1 MTTDLPSGPISL
13 QRAQALL
20 TAGQALEA
28 LKLATA
34 VASARPTDADA
45 HYVRGQC
52 LTTIGDY
59 LGAITA
65 LTSAAHI
72 APNREDIGCLLANS
86 LKRTGQLDQ
95 ARALLTQLATSHRRS
110 AAIEFQFAQ
119 IDEVQGKPTE
129 AIAHYRRLLTLAPQ
143 FTVGWLNLAA
153 LLGEQED
160 ATGALA
166 ASRRALALEP
176 DFMPALVNIGSALA
190 SLKRYDDA
198 LDVFKHTLSRS
209 PQDPN
214 LRLDLER
221 CQFAGGDTEATLQ
234 TLTPLLTL
242 HPPLLEAHSLHL
254 LALSHVSNDP
264 TYLDLAHRAFS
275 TAAGAPHPTPWRNT
289 TRSHLMA
296 DAPIRLGLVSSD
308 FRRHSVWY
316 FLAPLLDG
324 LAQHDVHLYC
334 YHTDRRSDDVTA
346 QWRRQATHWC
356 EASGL
361 DDDALAARITEHSL
375 DALLCVGGHTM
386 HSRPA
391 LFARRLAPAQLSFL
405 GYPGPTG
412 IANIDAR
419 ITDAIA
425 DPPKAH
431 EIADREQPLRLSPSY
446 FCYRPMHTERAKLTS
461 ARPPQIVRFGSFNTI
476 QKITSSTLALWTKLL
491 QMIPHSTLTLKSDGL
506 NGSVGQALRA
516 QLSTLGINN
525 DRVIT
530 LAWAPTREAHL
541 ALYRDIDIAL
551 DTFPYNGATTTCEAL
566 WMGVPVVSLSGATPA
581 SRMGRSILCAANCAQ
596 WANDTPAAWLA
607 SAAALAT
614 DLTALRDGRERLR
627 EQISASSLMDENTYV
642 TQFAALL
649 REQLR
654 SREVTSA
661 RN

>member
-143 FTVGWLNLAA
+143 FTGGWLNLAA
-153 LLGEQED
+153 LLGDKED
-160 ATGALA
+160 AIGALA

-176 DFMPALVNIGSALA
+176 NSMPALVNVGSALA
-190 SLKRYDDA
+190 SLKRHDEA
-198 LDVFKHTLSRS
+198 LEIFKHALTLS
-209 PQDPN
+209 PQDSH
-214 LRLDLER
+214 LRLDLAN
-221 CQFAGGDTEATLQ
+221 CQFAGGDTRGALQ
-234 TLTPLLTL
+234 TLAPLLSLRPT
-242 HPPLLEAHSLHL
+242 LLEAHSLYL
-254 LALSHVSNDP
+254 LALSHVSNDSEH
-264 TYLDLAHRAFS
+264 LDAAHREFS
-275 TAAGAPHPTPWRNT
+275 SAAGAPHTTPWRGI
-289 TRSHLMA
+289 TRSDLSITRS
-296 DAPIRLGLVSSD
+296 PIRLGIVSSD

-324 LAQHDVHLYC
+324 LAEHGVQLYC
-334 YHTDRRSDDVTA
+334 YHTDRRSDEVTA
-346 QWRRQATHWC
+346 KWRQQATHWC
-356 EASGL
+356 EASKL
-361 DDDALAARITEHSL
+361 NDDELAAQITTHSL
-375 DALLCVGGHTM
+375 DALLCIGGHTS

-391 LFARRLAPAQLSFL
+391 LFTRRLAPVQLSFL

-412 IANIDAR
+412 IANMDVR
-419 ITDAIA
+419 ITDALA
-425 DPPKAH
+425 DPSGTA
-431 EIADREQPLRLSPSY
+431 ERSDRERPVRLSPSY
-446 FCYRPMHTERAKLTS
+446 FCYRPMHTES
-461 ARPPQIVRFGSFNTI
+461 ARLKATAIPAQVRFGSFNAL
-476 QKITSSTLALWTKLL
+476 QKITPTTLNLWAQLL
-491 QMIPHSTLTLKSDGL
+491 RIVPGSTLTLKSDGL
-506 NGSVGQALRA
+506 NGSVGRALRA
-516 QLSTLGINN
+516 HLSTLGVN
-525 DRVIT
+525 DERIT
-530 LAWAPTREAHL
+530 THEWAPSREAHL
-541 ALYRDIDIAL
+541 SMYRDIDIAL

-566 WMGVPVVSLSGATPA
+566 WMGVPVVSLSGTTPA
-581 SRMGRSILCAANCAQ
+581 SRMGRSILTAAHCAQ
-596 WANDTPAAWLA
+596 WASDTPDHWVSIA
-607 SAAALAT
+607 
-614 DLTALRDGRERLR
+614 TALSSDLSALRAGRELLR
-627 EQISASSLMDENTYV
+627 AKVSSSPLMDEKTFV
-642 TQFAALL
+642 AQFAALL
-649 REQLR
+649 RQQIYASE
-654 SREVTSA
+654 
-661 RN
+661 